1 MSFRHIFV
9 YVGYEKMKALKKEI
23 KNTVKTR
30 NKVNSAPDTVSKLF
44 DITKNLESIEL
55 EYKIPFSLFVKGYT
69 CNEIAGKLGI
79 SVGMVKHRIFFT
91 RNKLTNMLFK
101 YL

>member
-9 YVGYEKMKALKKEI
+9 YVWYEKMKASEKDT

-30 NKVNSAPDTVSKLF
+30 NKVNSTPVTVSKLF

-55 EYKIPFSLFVKGYT
+55 EYKIPFSLFVEGYT

-91 RNKLTNMLFK
+91 RNKLTNMLLK